1 LSLTVA
7 GHWHRCKMRLLILAL
22 TIGTLTQAETIT
34 PEKLEALSWLGREA
48 LAANQLDRAEG
59 YAQQTKA
66 LALSELKKRPLDAE
80 PHLPIALGAA
90 IEVHAQVLNARGERS
105 EALAYL
111 RKELAD
117 YRSTSIRTRIQ
128 KNINLIDLVGKPAP
142 PLDERVFLGPKPQPL
157 AALKGKPVLLFFWAH
172 WCGDCKLQ
180 RRELSLIKNE
190 YGPKGLVMIGP
201 TQRYG
206 YTARGEEATPE
217 QELKYIDEVRHKYYL
232 DLIDMPAPVSESDLK
247 IYGASTTPTIVLID
261 RRGIVR
267 LYHPGRMTLEE
278 LEKALRTIV

>member
-1 LSLTVA
+1 
-7 GHWHRCKMRLLILAL
+7 MRLLVLAIMIA
-22 TIGTLTQAETIT
+22 TFSEAEIIT

-48 LAANQLDRAEG
+48 LAANQLDKAKG

-66 LALSELKKRPLDAE
+66 LAISELKKRPLDAE

-90 IEVHAQVLNARGERS
+90 IEVHAQVLNKRGERS
-105 EALAYL
+105 EALTYL

-157 AALKGKPVLLFFWAH
+157 SALKGKPVLLFFWAH

-190 YGPKGLVMIGP
+190 YGPKGLVLLGP

-206 YTARGEEATPE
+206 YVARG
-217 QELKYIDEVRHKYYL
+217 
-232 DLIDMPAPVSESDLK
+232 
-247 IYGASTTPTIVLID
+247 
-261 RRGIVR
+261 
-267 LYHPGRMTLEE
+267 
-278 LEKALRTIV
+278 